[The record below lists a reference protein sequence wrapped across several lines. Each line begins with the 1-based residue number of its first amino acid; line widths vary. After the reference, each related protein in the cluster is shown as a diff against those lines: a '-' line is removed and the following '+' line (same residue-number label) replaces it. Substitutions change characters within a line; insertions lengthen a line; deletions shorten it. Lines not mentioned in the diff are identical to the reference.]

1 MGYHCYHC
9 TNNSKCLSSKVE
21 DCQMTLESK
30 KQQIDK
36 LLEQE
41 KALYTTFSTALG
53 ENNKFENFLTKVFKK
68 KIKRAKKKPQ
78 VRCDHI
84 LPDILS

>member
-1 MGYHCYHC
+1 MA
-9 TNNSKCLSSKVE
+9 
-21 DCQMTLESK
+21 LETK
-30 KQQIDK
+30 KQEIDK

-41 KALYTTFSTALG
+41 KALYTTFSTAMG

-78 VRCDHI
+78 VWAKLR
-84 LPDILS
+84 LQRLSYYTTIEDQTSTCKRRF

>member
-1 MGYHCYHC
+1 M
-9 TNNSKCLSSKVE
+9 S
-21 DCQMTLESK
+21 LEAK

-41 KALYTTFSTALG
+41 KALYTTFSAALG

-78 VRCDHI
+78 VCALNLYKI
-84 LPDILS
+84 SLLTVFSNFSNFI